1 MDAEILLQTAGYK
14 ETKTDKEHRQSHT
27 VGAEILLHLQ
37 RARYKE
43 TKTDKET

>member
-27 VGAEILLHLQ
+27 VGAEILLNLQ
-37 RARYKE
+37 